1 MSQIQELVT
10 LLQND
15 PSHKETLRAAES
27 FEELVRAFMGIAEAS
42 GLYIEEGVIE
52 AAITAAGLGNE
63 DE

>member
-15 PSHKETLRAAES
+15 PSHQETLRAAES
-27 FEELVRAFMGIAEAS
+27 YDELLRAFMTIAESA

-52 AAITAAGLGNE
+52 AAIAAAGLGN
-63 DE
+63 DDD